1 MNKIINNILIQS
13 GWFNGRKV
21 PINDIVNYWENKKYT
36 LYPNQISFIEEFNN
50 LKLRFKNINNHNY
63 TININPLVNDIPLFA
78 LKKYIEYANADLV
91 CFGEI
96 ISQDTFLLITQD
108 AKIYGAFEDEIVLM
122 GNNFYD
128 FLENLYIDKDI
139 LWHSIKNFYQGNQQ
153 EHPHF

>member
-63 TININPLVNDIPLFA
+63 TININPIVNDIPLFA
-78 LKKYIEYANADLV
+78 LKNILNMQMLILFVLV
-91 CFGEI
+91 
-96 ISQDTFLLITQD
+96 
-108 AKIYGAFEDEIVLM
+108 K
-122 GNNFYD
+122 
-128 FLENLYIDKDI
+128 
-139 LWHSIKNFYQGNQQ
+139 
-153 EHPHF
+153 

>member
-21 PINDIVNYWENKKYT
+21 PINDIVNYWKNKKYT

-78 LKKYIEYANADLV
+78 LKKYIAYANAELV

-139 LWHSIKNFYQGNQQ
+139 LWHSIKNFYQGS
-153 EHPHF
+153 

>member
-1 MNKIINNILIQS
+1 MNKIINNILVQS

-36 LYPNQISFIEEFNN
+36 LYPSQISFIEEFNN

-63 TININPLVNDIPLFA
+63 TININPLVNDVPLFA
-78 LKKYIEYANADLV
+78 LKKYIEYASANLV

-122 GNNFYD
+122 GNSFYE

-139 LWHSIKNFYQGNQQ
+139 FWHSIKNFYN
-153 EHPHF
+153 

>member
-21 PINDIVNYWENKKYT
+21 PINDIVNYWKNKKYT

-139 LWHSIKNFYQGNQQ
+139 LWHSIKNFYN
-153 EHPHF
+153 

>member
-139 LWHSIKNFYQGNQQ
+139 LWHSIKNFYN
-153 EHPHF
+153 